1 MNEIARWI
9 VLIILIFLSGFFSS
23 CETALMSLNKI
34 KIRHM
39 AEKRAKGAQ
48 TILELTNNP
57 NQLLGAIL
65 VGNNIVNIS
74 ASALATFVAIEYFG
88 DTGVGIATGV
98 MTIVILVFGE
108 ITPKSFAIKNSEKI
122 ALLVAP
128 FILLITKVLGPL
140 VYLLTSFTNLL
151 IGKGSSSQPFIT
163 EDEFKT
169 MVQVSHEE
177 GVLEREERKMIDNVF
192 EFGDSQV
199 EEVMTPRTDMAAIE
213 IQSTYDEII
222 AIFKATQFSRI
233 PVYKE
238 IIDDIVGILY
248 IKDLIFHDKEKEAFN
263 ISKYIRDPFF
273 TYEFMKTTEV
283 FDEMRKNRMPVAI
296 VLDEYGGTSGIVTME
311 DLVEEIVGEIEDEY
325 DEEKREIEVIN
336 EYEYMA
342 DGSAKIDLVN
352 EILGVNIYSEQF
364 DSIGGFILGELNRLP
379 HNGEIFEYN
388 NIKFTVEKVH
398 KNRIVKIKIVI
409 KR

>member
-1 MNEIARWI
+1 MNEVTRWGA
-9 VLIILIFLSGFFSS
+9 LIILILLSGFFSS

-34 KIRHM
+34 KVRHM
-39 AEKRAKGAQ
+39 AEKRIKGAQ
-48 TILELTNNP
+48 TVLELTNRP

-74 ASALATFVAIEYFG
+74 ASALATFIAIEYFG

-98 MTIVILVFGE
+98 MTIVILIFGE

-122 ALLVAP
+122 SLMVAP
-128 FILLITKVLGPL
+128 FILLITKVLGPF
-140 VYLLTSFTNLL
+140 VYILTSFTNLI
-151 IGKGSSSQPFIT
+151 IGRKGGSSQPFIT

-177 GVLEREERKMIDNVF
+177 GVLEGEERKMIDNVF

-213 IQSTYDEII
+213 IQSSYDEMINL
-222 AIFKATQFSRI
+222 FKATQFSRI

-248 IKDLIFHDKEKEAFN
+248 IKDLIFFDKDKEEFD
-263 ISKYIRDPFF
+263 ISQYIRDPFF

-283 FDEMRKNRMPVAI
+283 FETMRKERMPVAI

-325 DEEKREIEVIN
+325 DEEKREVEVISEH
-336 EYEYMA
+336 EYLV

-352 EILGVNIYSEQF
+352 EVLGLEIYSEQF

-379 HNGEIFEYN
+379 HSGEIFKYN
-388 NIKFTVEKVH
+388 DIKFNIEKVH
-398 KNRIVKIKIVI
+398 KNRIIKIKIVI
-409 KR
+409 

>member
-1 MNEIARWI
+1 
-9 VLIILIFLSGFFSS
+9 
-23 CETALMSLNKI
+23 
-34 KIRHM
+34 M